1 MVGIP
6 CQLDPV
12 LEFLVSRMLCIVF
25 MINESKASSVPWL
38 RAGARA
44 APRLG
49 TSSRATEGRKERG
62 LGGLPLGLGPPLV
75 PVAGFALSL
84 LFGISRACPL
94 TRSRPTWERFRTSR
108 GPDTPRAAG
117 CGSWAWRG
125 PLVDFQAELFLS
137 EDTAHLASQRRALSR
152 HEGDAQ
158 PRGAPR
164 TAAPSGRPPGPEMEP
179 RGLVWPGLRG
189 ACLELEQMF
198 F

>member
-38 RAGARA
+38 RAG
-44 APRLG
+44 PG
-49 TSSRATEGRKERG
+49 Q
-62 LGGLPLGLGPPLV
+62 PLGLVRHHGPRRDARSGAWAASRWGSGRPLV

-152 HEGDAQ
+152 HEGDAR

>member
-1 MVGIP
+1 MSAGSCFRI
-6 CQLDPV
+6 
-12 LEFLVSRMLCIVF
+12 LVSRMLCIVF

-62 LGGLPLGLGPPLV
+62 LGGLPLGLGPAAGPGGGV
-75 PVAGFALSL
+75 CPVAALWDFQSL
-84 LFGISRACPL
+84 PSDPVTSDLGAFQDFPGTRHPESSRV
-94 TRSRPTWERFRTSR
+94 W
-108 GPDTPRAAG
+108 
-117 CGSWAWRG
+117 SWAWRG